1 MAESVV
7 NQASAAQLK
16 SRNAEPAK
24 HVDGQSYTDIGGRSW
39 DGPAGPDSYKVDGA
53 KGVSKDTSIPASVG
67 AEPSHLTGKSVSEDD
82 EPDEV
87 EVEFDG
93 EKKNEDV
100 DDLDKALD
108 EADLPDDE
116 VKVDVKESDDD
127 DEDDVKEDDDEEDT
141 KSEEFNFDKKKDDDV
156 KESDDED
163 DVKEDDDEEDTKS
176 EEFNFDKKKDDDDED
191 VKESDDKDK
200 DDVTEEDDE
209 KKDDLK
215 ESLKLSIKM
224 PKKALFESA
233 GFSVKQQK
241 RAAAIFESAVK
252 QTTRQAAKQIHEH
265 YSKLLA
271 KHKANANRLL
281 ESRLNTYLDVV
292 IEEWM
297 TSNKVAVRQT
307 LRSEM
312 VENFMNGL
320 QTLFTEHYI
329 DVPTSKI
336 NVVEALTR
344 ENDALK
350 TQLTEE
356 TSQKL
361 KMRRLA
367 EAANKKRIVAEF
379 ARNLSEAQAAKLEKL
394 AEETDYVSAKDFR
407 EKLSMLKESYFA
419 RKADVSRLPDDDVT
433 VISETSRKSSKTEI
447 DMVEDAIARQAKSDW

>member
-116 VKVDVKESDDD
+116 VKVDVKESDD
-127 DEDDVKEDDDEEDT
+127 
-141 KSEEFNFDKKKDDDV
+141 
-156 KESDDED
+156 DDED

>member
-53 KGVSKDTSIPASVG
+53 KGVSKDTSIPASIG
-67 AEPSHLTGKSVSEDD
+67 AESSHLTDKSVSEDD

-108 EADLPDDE
+108 EADLPDDDE
-116 VKVDVKESDDD
+116 VKVDVKEADGDD
-127 DEDDVKEDDDEEDT
+127 DEDDIKEDDDKEDDT
-141 KSEEFNFDKKKDDDV
+141 KEEEFNFDKKKDDNV
-156 KESDDED
+156 KEADGDDDED
-163 DVKEDDDEEDTKS
+163 DMKEEDDEEDTKS
-176 EEFNFDKKKDDDDED
+176 EEFNFDKKKDDDD
-191 VKESDDKDK
+191 KDK
-200 DDVTEEDDE
+200 DDMKEEDDE

-241 RAAAIFESAVK
+241 QAAAIFESAVK

-292 IEEWM
+292 VEEWM
-297 TSNKVAVRQT
+297 TSNKVAVRST

-394 AEETDYVSAKDFR
+394 AEETDYMSAKDFR

-433 VISETSRKSSKTEI
+433 VISESKRKSPKTEI
-447 DMVEDAIARQAKSDW
+447 DMVEDVIARQAKSDW